1 MGRSEGIRLNGDRL
15 KKEIKNKGLRQ
26 YQFGMKCTE
35 YMLDSKLWRA
45 EAQHTEKQAGD
56 WICNLCR
63 PAEDP
68 KKAGV
73 HPALLSWMCTY
84 FGVRSEYLTGA
95 DDYRTDND
103 VMLATL
109 ETADK
114 RRAEMNHKYMRDY
127 MQFIKSPVYALIK
140 DRLLGGHVGVSFA
153 SADGLSFTFA
163 DDPGTLYEMDA
174 QLLQK
179 IEAACADLCC
189 SLIRINAVS
198 WTDKE

>member
-1 MGRSEGIRLNGDRL
+1 MRPKGIRLNGDRL
-15 KKEIKNKGLRQ
+15 RGEIRAKGLTQ
-26 YQFGMKCTE
+26 KDFGLECNPL
-35 YMLDSKLWRA
+35 MLELGLWK
-45 EAQHTEKQAGD
+45 AQRTEKQAGD
-56 WICNLCR
+56 WVCKLCR
-63 PAEDP
+63 PDGDP
-68 KKAGV
+68 RKAGV
-73 HPALLSWMCTY
+73 HPALLDWMCRY
-84 FGVRSEYLTGA
+84 FGVRSEYLTRA
-95 DDYRTDND
+95 DDYRTGDD
-103 VMLATL
+103 VMLAAL

-140 DRLLGGHVGVSFA
+140 GRLGGNVGVSFA

-163 DDPGTLYEMDA
+163 DDPGTWYEMDA

-198 WTDKE
+198 WADKE

>member
-1 MGRSEGIRLNGDRL
+1 MSRPKGKILNGGRL
-15 KKEIKNKGLRQ
+15 KEEIKNKGLTQRA
-26 YQFGMKCTE
+26 FGMICAE
-35 YMLDSKLWRA
+35 YMEKNGLWDT
-45 EAQHTEKQAGD
+45 EAQRTPKTAGD
-56 WICNLCR
+56 WVGDVWK
-63 PAEDP
+63 A
-68 KKAGV
+68 KKGV

-103 VMLATL
+103 VVLAAL
-109 ETADK
+109 EAADK

-140 DRLLGGHVGVSFA
+140 GRLRGNVGVSFA

-163 DDPGTLYEMDA
+163 DNPGTWYEMDA

-198 WTDKE
+198 WTGKE